1 MFCSDATA
9 DRRSG
14 HATSCPLT
22 QIRRLMLRLP
32 VELGAELTDARIA
45 SLRHDAETRT
55 GDVAARILELSVV
68 EDVEELDADIK
79 GIVLFDEGALQE
91 TEVGVVEA
99 GPVDKASVGRAEG
112 SKIGVD
118 RKGGWEE
125 VASRSVRRRATRV
138 RIARIHLY
146 DRPNLIRHVGGRAA
160 RKRGVAR
167 VLVHLDREAGREAGD
182 PLHLPALCQALRP
195 AAEPA
200 IERNGPNIAADKV
213 VADVSRRQATADCR
227 IGEVD

>member
-32 VELGAELTDARIA
+32 VELGADLSDTRIA
-45 SLRHDAETRT
+45 SLRHDSETRT
-55 GDVAARILELSVV
+55 GDVAARVLELSVV

-99 GPVDKASVGRAEG
+99 GPVDEAPIGCAKGAQV
-112 SKIGVD
+112 GVD
-118 RKGGWEE
+118 REGGREE

-146 DRPNLIRHVGGRAA
+146 DWADLIRHVGG
-160 RKRGVAR
+160 
-167 VLVHLDREAGREAGD
+167 
-182 PLHLPALCQALRP
+182 
-195 AAEPA
+195 
-200 IERNGPNIAADKV
+200 
-213 VADVSRRQATADCR
+213 
-227 IGEVD
+227 

>member
-1 MFCSDATA
+1 MFCGDATA
-9 DRRSG
+9 ERRSG
-14 HATSCPLT
+14 HATSCPL
-22 QIRRLMLRLP
+22 IRFLRLRQRLP
-32 VELGAELTDARIA
+32 VELGAELSDARIA
-45 SLRHDAETRT
+45 SLRNDAEART
-55 GDVAARILELSVV
+55 GDVATGILELSMV

-138 RIARIHLY
+138 
-146 DRPNLIRHVGGRAA
+146 
-160 RKRGVAR
+160 
-167 VLVHLDREAGREAGD
+167 
-182 PLHLPALCQALRP
+182 
-195 AAEPA
+195 
-200 IERNGPNIAADKV
+200 
-213 VADVSRRQATADCR
+213 
-227 IGEVD
+227 